1 MVVIVFIELFP
12 IQEIGS
18 FLNIQRPHMRKDGS
32 LRYQGGSW
40 GLGLLPEMLSDLSSP
55 TVKHDLSKAVAM
67 HQKEL

>member
-40 GLGLLPEMLSDLSSP
+40 GLGLPPEML
-55 TVKHDLSKAVAM
+55 
-67 HQKEL
+67 